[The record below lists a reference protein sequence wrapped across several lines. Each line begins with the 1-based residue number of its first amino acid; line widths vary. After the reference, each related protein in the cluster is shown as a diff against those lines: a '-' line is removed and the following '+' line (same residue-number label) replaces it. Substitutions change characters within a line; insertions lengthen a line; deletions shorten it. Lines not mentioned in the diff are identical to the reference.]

1 MLGCAV
7 CCHLVIAGLSTLC
20 YPYDLHIIKIGAESR
35 ETPVP
40 CDLLL
45 LIQFAFSPRL
55 VNVSSGGAV
64 FALNGMKKAMADKFK
79 GPMTLE
85 ELDQTM
91 AAFVR

>member
-1 MLGCAV
+1 MPA
-7 CCHLVIAGLSTLC
+7 
-20 YPYDLHIIKIGAESR
+20 
-35 ETPVP
+35 P
-40 CDLLL
+40 CEVLL

>member
-1 MLGCAV
+1 M
-7 CCHLVIAGLSTLC
+7 
-20 YPYDLHIIKIGAESR
+20 
-35 ETPVP
+35 
-40 CDLLL
+40 LL